1 MAIKKTVK
9 IIDNFD
15 RKKLSEGRN
24 FGLGF
29 SILKKNANNVYE
41 SLLAFTACKDFL
53 NDIVFVEKHQKPI
66 GLVYGLNYEP
76 TGTFKRKQYFYLGLK
91 PLDFIKGRNYS
102 RFKDINNLLIN
113 NNKNLL
119 KVINNIE
126 EIFGLKK
133 KTTIEAVTEDTVL
146 LKVPMF
152 WARETYL
159 ISLYTL
165 ACRVY
170 FHVNDE
176 DLKMPP
182 EDFYVKVKP
191 FFKEDSILHLQ
202 IHKILDANLRK
213 NLLKVDEPGLHRGIY
228 CIHNYG
234 YSAALQS
241 LNS

>member
-1 MAIKKTVK
+1 M
-9 IIDNFD
+9 
-15 RKKLSEGRN
+15 
-24 FGLGF
+24 
-29 SILKKNANNVYE
+29 
-41 SLLAFTACKDFL
+41 
-53 NDIVFVEKHQKPI
+53 
-66 GLVYGLNYEP
+66 YGLNYEP

-91 PLDFIKGRNYS
+91 PLNYS
-102 RFKDINNLLIN
+102 KGQSYPRFEEINNLLIN

-119 KVINNIE
+119 RVINNIE

-170 FHVNDE
+170 FHVKDE
-176 DLKMPP
+176 DLKMSP

-191 FFKEDSILHLQ
+191 FFKEDSILHLK
-202 IHKILDANLRK
+202 IKRILDANLRK
-213 NLLKVDEPGLHRGIY
+213 NLLKMDGPNLDRGIY
-228 CIHNYG
+228 FIHNYG
-234 YSAALQS
+234 YSKALYELKS
-241 LNS
+241 